1 MLFVP
6 TCSEDATL
14 DLMMPFLGEIDLF
27 RFNIDNWRG
36 YRWDFSQSG
45 FSVESPDGKI
55 LTSEN
60 AKCVYLR
67 KPIFFDAIDVP
78 KDGSLENWC
87 RAEVERIFQDL
98 YYKMCAEGRAA
109 LVHPPKFRFYKPAQM
124 ALAAKYFEVPP
135 WHIVSGAIPESIK
148 DGEWVAKTLT
158 QEKIGANKVFFVKK
172 VDAARLDPRY
182 PWFLQKRVE
191 ADSDVTAVYANGKI
205 FAFELDRKLFDG
217 DDCRK
222 SQPFDKNMVWKPL
235 ELSARDQSS
244 IIEYMGVAGLD
255 FGRFDFLRKGGKLIF
270 LELNPNGQWAWL
282 DLENKYGLIEFISG
296 EIVKKYKSCE

>member
-1 MLFVP
+1 
-6 TCSEDATL
+6 
-14 DLMMPFLGEIDLF
+14 
-27 RFNIDNWRG
+27 
-36 YRWDFSQSG
+36 
-45 FSVESPDGKI
+45 
-55 LTSEN
+55 
-60 AKCVYLR
+60 
-67 KPIFFDAIDVP
+67 
-78 KDGSLENWC
+78 
-87 RAEVERIFQDL
+87 
-98 YYKMCAEGRAA
+98 MCAEGRAA

-124 ALAAKYFEVPP
+124 AQAAKYFEVPP
-135 WHIVSGAIPESIK
+135 WHIVSGAIPESVK

-191 ADSDVTAVYANGKI
+191 ADGDVTAVYANGKI

-222 SQPFDKNMVWKPL
+222 SQPFDKNMVWKPF
-235 ELSARDQSS
+235 ELSARDQSA

-255 FGRFDFLRKGGKLIF
+255 FGRFDFLHKGGKLIF